1 MEKKVTVSFTEASDE
16 ASRNQRIAEIVSGGF
31 YEFLKTEGYLRK
43 SSAREKRIEKVLGDA
58 KRIHDASSEV

>member
-1 MEKKVTVSFTEASDE
+1 MEKEVIVTSVETDE

-31 YEFLKTEGYLRK
+31 YEFLKTNGYLRK
-43 SSAREKRIEKVLGDA
+43 SADLEKRAEKVLEDA

>member
-1 MEKKVTVSFTEASDE
+1 MEKEVIVTSVETDE

-31 YEFLKTEGYLRK
+31 YEFLKAEGYLRK
-43 SSAREKRIEKVLGDA
+43 SSDREKRLEKVLEDA